1 MSEEFVENEDGE
13 VFHVTAND
21 VWKVV
26 SDMQS
31 RSDDCYGLSLEKDP
45 KDEDEEIIDDEA
57 DLTDLGVIEQ
67 HG

>member
-1 MSEEFVENEDGE
+1 MSVKDEFIENEDGE

-21 VWKVV
+21 VWKV
-26 SDMQS
+26 
-31 RSDDCYGLSLEKDP
+31 
-45 KDEDEEIIDDEA
+45 DEDEEIIDDEA